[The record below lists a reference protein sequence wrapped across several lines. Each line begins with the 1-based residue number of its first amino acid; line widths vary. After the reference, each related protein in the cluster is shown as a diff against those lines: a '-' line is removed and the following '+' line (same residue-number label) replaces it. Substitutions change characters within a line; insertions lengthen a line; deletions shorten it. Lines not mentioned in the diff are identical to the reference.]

1 MLVLSSRS
9 SECFRR
15 SGAVRQITKGKLRS
29 LAFLV
34 RDEEGV
40 CKDGRAGAF
49 SLKFWGGTVSLFVY
63 CQRILALETGES
75 LKFSLSDKVFL
86 NWVRDKNKGQ
96 MIP

>member
-9 SECFRR
+9 SECFRK

-29 LAFLV
+29 LAFVV

-49 SLKFWGGTVSLFVY
+49 SLKFWGGIVNLFVY

-96 MIP
+96 TIP